1 MKGGCNM
8 TIFTIRTP
16 LDIFI
21 DIDGSP
27 KLVEA
32 STGKIWTGSWD
43 RLQGGYE
50 RGFYLDEDKLIP
62 LDALTS
68 LREEEMAIIEIP
80 ATTSLGREEPSTE
93 EWTSIEEGV
102 PCTLRLAV
110 VPRQYFYRGEQ
121 TYGEC
126 AFEAA
131 LQRLIRRQKKAS

>member
-1 MKGGCNM
+1 M

-21 DIDGSP
+21 DIDGTV

-32 STGKIWTGSWD
+32 TTGKVWTGSWD

-50 RGFYLDEDKLIP
+50 RGFYLDDDSLIP

-80 ATTSLGREEPSTE
+80 RKD
-93 EWTSIEEGV
+93 
-102 PCTLRLAV
+102 LAG
-110 VPRQYFYRGEQ
+110 QGGAQHRGMD
-121 TYGEC
+121 
-126 AFEAA
+126 
-131 LQRLIRRQKKAS
+131 LH